1 MGELRLKTL
10 IVKLKKGR
18 REYFDEFYELTKK
31 SVYFTVRSLSTDK
44 FFIEDVMQDA
54 YVSFLTNLN
63 KVDGNPLPYLIEIA
77 KNKALDAIK
86 KNNKVDTSIEIETL
100 NLAAAETETDFPFLN
115 RLKKQL
121 TEEEY
126 FILEKTVFMGFRRVE
141 VAKML
146 NKPVPTVNRKYHVVL
161 NKIKKMYK
169 EKSGERN

>member
-10 IVKLKKGR
+10 IEKLKKGR

-44 FFIEDVMQDA
+44 YFIEDVMQDA
-54 YVSFLTNLN
+54 Y
-63 KVDGNPLPYLIEIA
+63 VDGNPLPYLIEIA

-86 KNNKVDTSIEIETL
+86 KNKKVDTSIEIETL

>member
-10 IVKLKKGR
+10 IEKLKNGR

-86 KNNKVDTSIEIETL
+86 KNNKVDSSIEIETL

-115 RLKKQL
+115 RLK
-121 TEEEY
+121 
-126 FILEKTVFMGFRRVE
+126 
-141 VAKML
+141 
-146 NKPVPTVNRKYHVVL
+146 N
-161 NKIKKMYK
+161 
-169 EKSGERN
+169 S

>member
-10 IVKLKKGR
+10 IEKLKKGR

-100 NLAAAETETDFPFLN
+100 NLAAAETDFPFLN
-115 RLKKQL
+115 SLKKQL

-146 NKPVPTVNRKYHVVL
+146 NKPVSTVNRKYHVVL

>member
-10 IVKLKKGR
+10 IEKLKKGR
-18 REYFDEFYELTKK
+18 REYFGEFYELTKK

-44 FFIEDVMQDA
+44 YFIEDVMQDA

-63 KVDGNPLPYLIEIA
+63 KVEGNPLPYLIEIA

-86 KNNKVDTSIEIETL
+86 KNSKVDSSIEIETL
-100 NLAAAETETDFPFLN
+100 NLAAAVTETDFPFLN

-146 NKPVPTVNRKYHVVL
+146 NKPVPTVNRKYHVII